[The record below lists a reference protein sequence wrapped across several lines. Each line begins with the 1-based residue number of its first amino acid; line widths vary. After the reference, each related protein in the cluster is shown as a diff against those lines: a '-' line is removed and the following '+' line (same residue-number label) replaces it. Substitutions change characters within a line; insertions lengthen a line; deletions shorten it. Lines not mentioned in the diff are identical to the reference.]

1 MDILII
7 ASLIIAG
14 LILFII
20 EVFLLPGVSIAGII
34 SAACMLY
41 ANYYAFDSLGTLP
54 GCITLTISAIGVIAI
69 TIWFMRSKTVDKLS
83 LKKTIDYKPEPLK
96 GLGLKPGDE
105 GIALTRLAL
114 IGNAEFDGN
123 IIEVRSTGDFIEEKS
138 RIRVNRIRD
147 GIVLVEKTIDYTT

>member
-7 ASLIIAG
+7 VSLIIAG

-41 ANYYAFDSLGTLP
+41 ANYYAFDKLGTLP
-54 GCITLTISAIGVIAI
+54 GCITLAISAIGVIAI

-96 GLGLKPGDE
+96 GLNLKAGDE
-105 GIALTRLAL
+105 GVALTRLAL

-147 GIVLVEKTIDYTT
+147 GIVLVEKAN

>member
-54 GCITLTISAIGVIAI
+54 GCITLAISAIGVIAI
-69 TIWFMRSKTVDKLS
+69 TIWFMRSKTVDKHS

-96 GLGLKPGDE
+96 GLSLKAGDE
-105 GIALTRLAL
+105 GVALTRLAL

-147 GIVLVEKTIDYTT
+147 GIVLVEKAN

>member
-20 EVFLLPGVSIAGII
+20 EVFLLPGINIAGII
-34 SAACMLY
+34 SAICLLY
-41 ANYYAFDSLGTLP
+41 ANYYAFDTMGTLP
-54 GCITLTISAIGVIAI
+54 GCITLAISAIGVIAI
-69 TIWFMRSKTVDKLS
+69 TVWFMRSKTVDKLS

-96 GLGLKPGDE
+96 GLNLKAGDE

-147 GIVLVEKTIDYTT
+147 GIVLVEKAN

>member
-20 EVFLLPGVSIAGII
+20 EVFLLPGISIAGII
-34 SAACMLY
+34 SAICLLY
-41 ANYYAFDSLGTLP
+41 ANYYAFDTMGTLP
-54 GCITLTISAIGVIAI
+54 GCITLAISAIGVIAI
-69 TIWFMRSKTVDKLS
+69 TVWFMRSKTVDKLS

-96 GLGLKPGDE
+96 GLNLKAGDE
-105 GIALTRLAL
+105 GVALTRLPL

-147 GIVLVEKTIDYTT
+147 GIVLVEKAN

>member
-7 ASLIIAG
+7 VSLIIAG

-20 EVFLLPGVSIAGII
+20 EVFLLPGISIAGII
-34 SAACMLY
+34 SAICLLY
-41 ANYYAFDSLGTLP
+41 ANYYAFETMGTLP
-54 GCITLTISAIGVIAI
+54 GCITLAISAIGVIAI
-69 TIWFMRSKTVDKLS
+69 TVWFMRSKTVDKLS

-96 GLGLKPGDE
+96 GLNLKAGDE
-105 GIALTRLAL
+105 GVALTRLAL
-114 IGNAEFDGN
+114 IGNAEFEGN

-147 GIVLVEKTIDYTT
+147 GIVLVEKAN

>member
-7 ASLIIAG
+7 VSLIIAG

-20 EVFLLPGVSIAGII
+20 EVFLLPGISIAGII
-34 SAACMLY
+34 AAICLLY
-41 ANYYAFDSLGTLP
+41 ANYYAFDTMGTLP
-54 GCITLTISAIGVIAI
+54 GCITLAISAIGVVAI
-69 TIWFMRSKTVDKLS
+69 TVWFMRSKTVDKLS

-96 GLGLKPGDE
+96 GLNLKAGDE
-105 GIALTRLAL
+105 GVALTRLAL

-147 GIVLVEKTIDYTT
+147 GIVLVEKAN

>member
-7 ASLIIAG
+7 VSLIIAG

-20 EVFLLPGVSIAGII
+20 EVFLLPGISIAGII
-34 SAACMLY
+34 SAICLLY
-41 ANYYAFDSLGTLP
+41 ANYYAFDTMGTLP
-54 GCITLTISAIGVIAI
+54 GCITLAISAIGVVAI
-69 TIWFMRSKTVDKLS
+69 TVWFMRSKTVDKLS

-96 GLGLKPGDE
+96 GLNLKAGDE
-105 GIALTRLAL
+105 GVALTRLAL

-147 GIVLVEKTIDYTT
+147 GIVLVEKAN

>member
-1 MDILII
+1 MDIVII

-20 EVFLLPGVSIAGII
+20 EVFLLPGISIAGIV

-41 ANYYAFDSLGTLP
+41 GNYYALDTLGTIP
-54 GCITLTISAIGVIAI
+54 GCITLAVSALGVVAI

-83 LKKTIDYKPEPLK
+83 LKKTIDYRPEPLK
-96 GLGLKPGDE
+96 GLDLKVGDE

-114 IGNAEFDGN
+114 IGNAEFNGR
-123 IIEVRSTGDFIEEKS
+123 IIEVRSSGDFIDEKS
-138 RIRVNRIRD
+138 KIRVERILD
-147 GIVLVEKTIDYTT
+147 GIVMVQKA

>member
-20 EVFLLPGVSIAGII
+20 EVFLLPGISIAGII
-34 SAACMLY
+34 SAVCLLY
-41 ANYYAFDSLGTLP
+41 ANYYAFDTMGTLP
-54 GCITLTISAIGVIAI
+54 GCITIVISAIGVIAI

-96 GLGLKPGDE
+96 GLNLKAGDE

-138 RIRVNRIRD
+138 KIRIERIRD
-147 GIVLVEKTIDYTT
+147 GIVMVEKAN

>member
-14 LILFII
+14 LTLFII
-20 EVFLLPGVSIAGII
+20 EVFLLPGISIAGII
-34 SAACMLY
+34 SAVCLLY
-41 ANYYAFDSLGTLP
+41 ANYYAFDTMGTLP
-54 GCITLTISAIGVIAI
+54 GCITLVISAIGVIAI
-69 TIWFMRSKTVDKLS
+69 TVWFMRSKTVDKLS

-96 GLGLKPGDE
+96 GLNLKAGDE

-138 RIRVNRIRD
+138 KIRIERIRD
-147 GIVLVEKTIDYTT
+147 GIVMVEKAN

>member
-20 EVFLLPGVSIAGII
+20 EVFLLPGISIAGII
-34 SAACMLY
+34 SAVCLLY
-41 ANYYAFDSLGTLP
+41 ANYYAFDTMGTLP
-54 GCITLTISAIGVIAI
+54 GCITLVISAIGVIAI

-96 GLGLKPGDE
+96 GLNLKAGVE

-138 RIRVNRIRD
+138 KIRIERIWN
-147 GIVLVEKTIDYTT
+147 GLVLVEKVNS

>member
-20 EVFLLPGVSIAGII
+20 EVFLLPGVSIAGIA
-34 SAACMLY
+34 SAACLLY
-41 ANYYAFDSLGTLP
+41 ANYYAFDTLGTFP
-54 GCITLTISAIGVIAI
+54 GCITLTVSAIGVIAI

-83 LKKTIDYKPEPLK
+83 LKKSIDYRPEPLK
-96 GLGLKPGDE
+96 GLDLKKGDE
-105 GIALTRLAL
+105 GVALTRLAL

-123 IIEVRSTGDFIEEKS
+123 IIEVRSNGDFIEEKS

-147 GIVLVEKTIDYTT
+147 GIVLVEKAN

>member
-20 EVFLLPGVSIAGII
+20 EVFLLPGISIAGII
-34 SAACMLY
+34 SAVCLLY
-41 ANYYAFDSLGTLP
+41 ANYYAFDAMGTLP
-54 GCITLTISAIGVIAI
+54 GCITLAISAIGVIAI

-96 GLGLKPGDE
+96 GLNLKAGDE

-114 IGNAEFDGN
+114 IGNAEFNGN

-147 GIVLVEKTIDYTT
+147 GIVLVEKAN